1 MTDDDLRHH
10 APQGSVE
17 LYVRDDHAWVV
28 VVGTVD
34 AARASAAAEL
44 VDDLVGK
51 RSLHRVSVD
60 LTCALTADR
69 GAAATFDALR
79 AGAAAWLDVTA
90 PSVLG
95 QCRGGTGQG
104 DHADGVWK

>member
-10 APQGSVE
+10 APQGGVE

-44 VDDLVGK
+44 IDDQ
-51 RSLHRVSVD
+51 
-60 LTCALTADR
+60 

-95 QCRGGTGQG
+95 QCQGALSIGTRHEGGQAAVCQPAGTGTG
-104 DHADGVWK
+104 GPT

>member
-10 APQGSVE
+10 AQQGGVE

-44 VDDLVGK
+44 IDDQ
-51 RSLHRVSVD
+51 
-60 LTCALTADR
+60 